1 MENEINYNWDCKT
14 TDVYPQ
20 FQNLNDVVYNVHWR
34 LTGSTTV
41 DGKEYYQQAIGT
53 QMLSLEVIQPEG
65 FIPFPE
71 PSDVSAC
78 DAFAQQVTEWTIEAI
93 GEVGVNELK
102 ANLATQ
108 IANQINPPSVTLTI
122 GVSEPYNVNS

>member
-1 MENEINYNWDCKT
+1 MTNEITYTWNCKT

-20 FQNLNDVVYNVHWR
+20 FQQLNDVVYNVHWI

-41 DGKEYYQQAIGT
+41 DGKEYQQQSIGT

-71 PSDVSAC
+71 PSDVAAC
-78 DAFAQQVTEWTIEAI
+78 DAFAQQVTEWTIEAM
-93 GEVGVNELK
+93 GEDRVNELK
-102 ANLATQ
+102 AILATQ
-108 IANQINPPSVTLTI
+108 IANQITPQSVTLTI
-122 GVSEPYNVNS
+122 GMSEPYVVNS